1 MDGATVSKL
10 LADKWKM
17 MSDAEKSRWYNE
29 QERMKNL
36 HQLQHPNYKYN
47 PKMRPKKLSMKQ
59 SVARIDPTLAPISIA
74 SVMSQAGPNIMSQT
88 GAIISQGGPMMS
100 PSGIILSQTTAST
113 HSELKSPKNC
123 NHLLCLYSNYCLFSP
138 DTYCVNS

>member
-88 GAIISQGGPMMS
+88 GAIMSQGGPMMS
-100 PSGIILSQTTAST
+100 PSGIILSQATTSSN
-113 HSELKSPKNC
+113 SELKSQKNC
-123 NHLLCLYSNYCLFSP
+123 GHLLCLYSNYCLFSQ
-138 DTYCVNS
+138 THIV

>member
-17 MSDAEKSRWYNE
+17 MSDAEKSRWYTE

-59 SVARIDPTLAPISIA
+59 SVARIDPTLAPTES
-74 SVMSQAGPNIMSQT
+74 
-88 GAIISQGGPMMS
+88 
-100 PSGIILSQTTAST
+100 
-113 HSELKSPKNC
+113 
-123 NHLLCLYSNYCLFSP
+123 FRF
-138 DTYCVNS
+138 

>member
-17 MSDAEKSRWYNE
+17 MSDAEKSRWYSE
-29 QERMKNL
+29 QERMKSL

-59 SVARIDPTLAPISIA
+59 SVARIDPTLAPPRSIGA
-74 SVMSQAGPNIMSQT
+74 IMSQAGPMISHHAGPMMSQT
-88 GAIISQGGPMMS
+88 GVIMSQPGLIMS
-100 PSGIILSQTTAST
+100 QSPVH

-123 NHLLCLYSNYCLFSP
+123 SHLVCLYSNFCQF
-138 DTYCVNS
+138 

>member
-17 MSDAEKSRWYNE
+17 MSDAEKSRWYSE
-29 QERMKNL
+29 QERMKSL

-59 SVARIDPTLAPISIA
+59 SVARIDPTLAPP
-74 SVMSQAGPNIMSQT
+74 MS
-88 GAIISQGGPMMS
+88 
-100 PSGIILSQTTAST
+100 
-113 HSELKSPKNC
+113 HSELKFRKNSIFVGRKTHFLTFSKVQKNIFCYFKNREKSIFAPKK
-123 NHLLCLYSNYCLFSP
+123 CLKL
-138 DTYCVNS
+138 

>member
-17 MSDAEKSRWYNE
+17 MSDAEKSRWYTE

-47 PKMRPKKLSMKQ
+47 PKIPSLQIAYPDNCRYAFSRTWSSHKSSNVAYFNQ
-59 SVARIDPTLAPISIA
+59 SY
-74 SVMSQAGPNIMSQT
+74 T
-88 GAIISQGGPMMS
+88 G
-100 PSGIILSQTTAST
+100 
-113 HSELKSPKNC
+113 
-123 NHLLCLYSNYCLFSP
+123 
-138 DTYCVNS
+138 

>member
-17 MSDAEKSRWYNE
+17 MSDAEKSRWYTE

-59 SVARIDPTLAPISIA
+59 SVARIDPYLAPMSIG
-74 SVMSQAGPNIMSQT
+74 SVMSQT
-88 GAIISQGGPMMS
+88 GAIMSQAGPMMS
-100 PSGIILSQTTAST
+100 PAGLMMSQTP

-123 NHLLCLYSNYCLFSP
+123 GHFICLRSNICHF
-138 DTYCVNS
+138 

>member
-17 MSDAEKSRWYNE
+17 MSDAEKSRWYTE
-29 QERMKNL
+29 QERMENL

-88 GAIISQGGPMMS
+88 GPMMS
-100 PSGIILSQTTAST
+100 PSGIILPQATTSS
-113 HSELKSPKNC
+113 HSELKSPTNC
-123 NHLLCLYSNYCLFSP
+123 
-138 DTYCVNS
+138 